1 MSNVLGVGIDL
12 VSISE
17 IKDLD
22 ERTHGAFVDKTY
34 TDGEKEDANATSDF
48 YQFLAGRFAVKEA
61 VFKAIC
67 GNFTDIEFD
76 FRQVETRRMPNGAPK
91 FVPSIELLKILND
104 IGASDILISISN
116 QGDSAIAIAELI
128 K

>member
-1 MSNVLGVGIDL
+1 MIIGIGTDL
-12 VSISE
+12 TA
-17 IKDLD
+17 IKDIEYLLEHMKEGALERMFTKD
-22 ERTHGAFVDKTY
+22 ELVASNKR
-34 TDGEKEDANATSDF
+34 SDRAAC
-48 YQFLAGRFAVKEA
+48 LAGRFAAKEA

-67 GNFTDIEFD
+67 GNFTYIEFD

-104 IGASDILISISN
+104 IGAGDILISISN